1 MISTQGF
8 DFDGRIGEDFKLAS
22 GTWVSVGPLRA
33 RFVAA
38 CAPLVRDV
46 VIAGI
51 NRDEISALVVLD
63 LDGCR
68 LINPT
73 LAVDDLAA
81 AASDPLIRAA
91 FRERFQKFLASATG
105 SSTRITRA
113 VLLDTPL
120 SIDRGEVTDKGSIN
134 QRAVLENRSGADRG
148 DLFAGAAGAGDH
160 ALARFE
166 EEFVREKTMQLK
178 DQAAIVTG
186 GASGLGAATARRLA
200 AQGAKVAVCDL
211 NAKLAETVAAE
222 IGGVAV
228 ICDVSDAASA
238 EAAIAKAAA
247 AHGPARVLVNCAGI
261 GVAKRVIGKEGPMA
275 LGDFDKVI
283 KVNLIGSFNM
293 LRLATAGMS
302 KLEPLATG
310 ERGVVIS
317 TASVAAYDGQIGQSA
332 YSASKGGI
340 VAMTLPIARELAQFG
355 IRVLTIAPGLFL
367 TPLLAN
373 LPQEAQDSLAAS
385 IPFPRRLGQAD
396 EFASLA
402 LHMIDNPY
410 LNGEVVRLDAALRM
424 APR

>member
-1 MISTQGF
+1 
-8 DFDGRIGEDFKLAS
+8 
-22 GTWVSVGPLRA
+22 
-33 RFVAA
+33 
-38 CAPLVRDV
+38 
-46 VIAGI
+46 
-51 NRDEISALVVLD
+51 
-63 LDGCR
+63 
-68 LINPT
+68 
-73 LAVDDLAA
+73 
-81 AASDPLIRAA
+81 
-91 FRERFQKFLASATG
+91 
-105 SSTRITRA
+105 
-113 VLLDTPL
+113 
-120 SIDRGEVTDKGSIN
+120 
-134 QRAVLENRSGADRG
+134 
-148 DLFAGAAGAGDH
+148 
-160 ALARFE
+160 
-166 EEFVREKTMQLK
+166 MQLK

-222 IGGVAV
+222 IGGTAV

-238 EAAIAKAAA
+238 EEAIAKAAA

-293 LRLATAGMS
+293 LRLAAAGMS
-302 KLEPLATG
+302 KLEPLETG

-373 LPQEAQDSLAAS
+373 LPQEAQDSLAAAYRSSGAIATPRTSS
-385 IPFPRRLGQAD
+385 ITRAILRCSMIRPRSCSRRPDFPSRTSSSAMAWSAFPWWTQGRSSTSRPPMATGSQSRA
-396 EFASLA
+396 ASRVS
-402 LHMIDNPY
+402 N
-410 LNGEVVRLDAALRM
+410 V
-424 APR
+424 